1 MKITY
6 KVISKITGN
15 DITDKADWVLQPN
28 GRLAYN
34 CYGDLIG
41 DPDAKAVFTV
51 EDEEEE

>member
-6 KVISKITGN
+6 KVISKLTGN
-15 DITDKADWVLQPN
+15 DLTDKAMWVLEPN

-34 CYGDLIG
+34 YYGDLIR